1 MSVCVRVHFH
11 IFPNVGSRH
20 LYIKFFITTPGS
32 TFISPC
38 QFSYFN
44 IFMGFLIYN
53 FFTIYIS
60 VLSAW
65 IHATY
70 MPGIPRGQKRATDSP
85 EMKLPMAFSSQVGA
99 RN

>member
-1 MSVCVRVHFH
+1 
-11 IFPNVGSRH
+11 
-20 LYIKFFITTPGS
+20 
-32 TFISPC
+32 
-38 QFSYFN
+38 
-44 IFMGFLIYN
+44 MGFLIYN

-65 IHATY
+65 MHATD

-85 EMKLPMAFSSQVGA
+85 EMKLSMAFSSQVGA